1 MEVARKFHGY
11 PAPGLIIG
19 AYMVELAKSHMPGG
33 VLYDAVSETSYCLP
47 DAIQLLT
54 PCTIGNGW
62 MRILNFGLYAMSLYD
77 KRTGEGV
84 RVRLDLDRLDAWPS
98 IRAWY
103 MKTTPKKEQDS
114 DLLQEEIYEAGIS
127 ILSAQPVTVKAEY
140 VGRPGSGRHRALRH
154 LRRAA
159 SGRVRRGMPFLPG
172 RVAVSQ
178 RSGAFLLRAGS
189 DAHSRER
196 GRGQGG
202 PARHDAH

>member
-140 VGRPGSGRHRALRH
+140 VGRPD
-154 LRRAA
+154 
-159 SGRVRRGMPFLPG
+159 RGG
-172 RVAVSQ
+172 DRKSVV
-178 RSGAFLLRAGS
+178 
-189 DAHSRER
+189 
-196 GRGQGG
+196 
-202 PARHDAH
+202 

>member
-140 VGRPGSGRHRALRH
+140 VGRPDRH